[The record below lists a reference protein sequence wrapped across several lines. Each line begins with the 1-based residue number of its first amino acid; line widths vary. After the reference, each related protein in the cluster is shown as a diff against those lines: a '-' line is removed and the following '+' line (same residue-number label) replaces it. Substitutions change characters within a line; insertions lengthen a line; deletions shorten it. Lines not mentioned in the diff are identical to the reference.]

1 MPTTNVIIFS
11 KDRPFQLQEILRSF
25 KKYVIG
31 DYEINCIVNVGDYS
45 DTYNK
50 VFGSKE
56 FFDVKFHV
64 DGPRPFDHVLSDVIE
79 IHSDFVL
86 FLVDDVI
93 IYNQVHL
100 NHIHDVMNRDKSIFG
115 HSLRL
120 NPSISFCQTANVPCG
135 ISKLEHTGYSK
146 INKYDR
152 RSGSYDWNYP
162 WEVSASMYRWNLAQ
176 GVVESLRSLFWEIG
190 DIKNP
195 NMLEAKAVPYLMAQ
209 NKTNFNTFHTY
220 PICSILTIN
229 RVQEDYQNTL
239 YKTDYSLEYLNSLTG
254 TDWHFDYEKYASRVY
269 NSVHIGDVFLVQENA
284 VSKGR

>member
-11 KDRPFQLQEILRSF
+11 KDRPFQLQELLRSF
-25 KKYVIG
+25 KRFVTG
-31 DYEINCIVNVGDYS
+31 DFEINCIVNTGEHP

-50 VFGSKE
+50 VFGNKD

-64 DGPRPFDHVLSDVIE
+64 EGQRPFDHVLSDVIKKP
-79 IHSDFVL
+79 SDFVL

-93 IYNQVHL
+93 IYAPIYL
-100 NHIHDVMNRDKSIFG
+100 NHIIDNMNMDRSIFS

-120 NPSISFCQTANVPCG
+120 NPMITFCQTANMPCG
-135 ISKLEHTGYSK
+135 ISKIEYTAYGK

-152 RSGSYDWNYP
+152 RYGSYDWNYP
-162 WEVSASMYRWNLAQ
+162 WEVSASIYRWDLAQ
-176 GVVESLRSLFWEIG
+176 GVVEGLRSLFWEIG
-190 DIKNP
+190 EIKNP

-209 NKTNFNTFHTY
+209 HKTNFNTYGTY
-220 PICSILTIN
+220 PCCSILTIN

-239 YKTDYSLEYLNSLTG
+239 YKSDYSLEYLNSLTG

-269 NSVHIGDVFLVQENA
+269 NSVHIGDVFLVQENT
-284 VSKGR
+284 VSKG